1 MSGFKFSRLVEIVLG
16 IIALICFV
24 TSISYFIK
32 AKRLKIE
39 EPKEI
44 YHTISI
50 YTAGGD
56 TLLEL
61 DTRSEHVKIWIEDSC
76 EVDVWTL
83 EENGW
88 RRR

>member
-1 MSGFKFSRLVEIVLG
+1 MSEFKFRVITGIFLIISVVLFCIIIFRNSCRNVKVEAETHYPH
-16 IIALICFV
+16 AL
-24 TSISYFIK
+24 
-32 AKRLKIE
+32 
-39 EPKEI
+39 
-44 YHTISI
+44 SI
-50 YTAGGD
+50 YTEKGD

-61 DTRSEHVKIWIEDSC
+61 DTESECIKIWIEDSC

>member
-1 MSGFKFSRLVEIVLG
+1 MSGFKFSICLIILAVLFFLSG
-16 IIALICFV
+16 FLIGRGTISDNPKSYPHAL
-24 TSISYFIK
+24 
-32 AKRLKIE
+32 
-39 EPKEI
+39 
-44 YHTISI
+44 SI
-50 YTAGGD
+50 YTAEGD

-61 DTRSEHVKIWIEDSC
+61 DTESECIKIWIEDSC